1 MPFGKFHFEIG
12 NVSQITKMSIVT
24 KYVECF
30 FFCQKKKHPGEF
42 FFACIFF
49 FLKEMHVLCF
59 FWQDPETYQWYV
71 QASADYFQ
79 VTFEEAESMVGR
91 APPNPM
97 QRALNIDSR
106 GFLPKRLGEF
116 LMEKNW
122 GNFFWGLEV
131 VGCFF
136 CYYFDLSVQICSF
149 APILGPGI

>member
-1 MPFGKFHFEIG
+1 ME
-12 NVSQITKMSIVT
+12 S
-24 KYVECF
+24 
-30 FFCQKKKHPGEF
+30 
-42 FFACIFF
+42 F
-49 FLKEMHVLCF
+49 FLPVFFSFLKKCMFLCC

-122 GNFFWGLEV
+122 GNIFFGA
-131 VGCFF
+131 GSC
-136 CYYFDLSVQICSF
+136 
-149 APILGPGI
+149 

>member
-1 MPFGKFHFEIG
+1 
-12 NVSQITKMSIVT
+12 
-24 KYVECF
+24 
-30 FFCQKKKHPGEF
+30 
-42 FFACIFF
+42 
-49 FLKEMHVLCF
+49 MHVLCF

-149 APILGPGI
+149 FLLQFWVLEFESQTHIFIAAGTLNMNLTS

>member
-1 MPFGKFHFEIG
+1 MLS
-12 NVSQITKMSIVT
+12 V
-24 KYVECF
+24 F